1 MTLRVLWPNR
11 DPKRDNSAELA
22 GLGERIEA
30 VFGGGMQNV
39 TDGQWATCD
48 GIVGTQPQPDQ
59 LAKLRNCKIFVKTAV
74 GYDDVDVA
82 GWTARNI
89 PVCNCP
95 DYGTREVADHTM
107 ALMLAIFRGI
117 TYHDQLLRAHP
128 DLNWHMTA
136 VPFARRLSTLT
147 LGLVGFG
154 RIAVATALRAKAF
167 EIDVIFYDA
176 NKPNGIEHSL
186 GVRRADSLEQLLG
199 ESDVVS
205 IHVPLNERTEQL
217 FNSQLFEHMRRG
229 SVLLNTARGS
239 IIDLDALFDAM
250 KNDIVLAAGLD
261 VLPDEPMDV
270 ESPLIKAWLNG
281 EDWIRHRLV
290 ITPHTAFMAP
300 ESLYD
305 IRRLTAR
312 TAARYLRDGILENC
326 INRAQLQRID

>member
-1 MTLRVLWPNR
+1 MTLQVLWPRR
-11 DPKRDNSAELA
+11 DPKRDNSAELE
-22 GLGERIEA
+22 GLGDNLEA
-30 VFGGGMQNV
+30 VFGGGMDNV
-39 TDGQWATCD
+39 TEEQWATCD
-48 GIVGTQPQPDQ
+48 GIVGTQPSPENM
-59 LAKLRNCKIFVKTAV
+59 AKLRNCKIFVKTAV

-82 GWTARNI
+82 GWTARNV

-95 DYGTREVADHTM
+95 DYGTREVADHTIAM
-107 ALMLAIFRGI
+107 MLAIFRGI
-117 TYHDQLLRAHP
+117 TYHDRLLHAHP
-128 DLNWHMTA
+128 DLNWHMTTI
-136 VPFARRLSTLT
+136 PFAQRLSTLT

-167 EIDVIFYDA
+167 EMSVSFYDA

-186 GVRRADSLEQLLG
+186 GIGRADSLEQLLG

-205 IHVPLNERTEQL
+205 IHVPLNERTERMFNEEL
-217 FNSQLFEHMRRG
+217 FQQMKPG

-239 IIDLDALFDAM
+239 IVDLDALADAM

-261 VLPDEPMDV
+261 VLPEEPMNV
-270 ESPLIKAWLNG
+270 ETPLIKAWLSD
-281 EDWIRHRLV
+281 EDWIKHRLV

-305 IRRLTAR
+305 IRRLSAR

-326 INRAQLQRID
+326 INRHQLRV